1 MSDESPLKILER
13 DKVFVDRLKKENERL
28 KEQIKV
34 LLKNNKT
41 FTELIE
47 VLEDKILSLSRDV
60 GKKYV
65 YDYERGGWIID
76 GSLDKQKMELKK
88 DKVDVRKLNQQ
99 LAEIIRLM
107 KMHKVKHL
115 RREQEI
121 NNKVSGVEKVG
132 DKEEES

>member
-1 MSDESPLKILER
+1 MTDRNVLKILER
-13 DKVFVDRLKKENERL
+13 DKVFVSKLKKKNEKL

-34 LLKNNKT
+34 LLKNNKIL
-41 FTELIE
+41 TELIE
-47 VLEDKILSLSRDV
+47 VLEDKILSLTQDV

-76 GSLDKQKMELKK
+76 GSLDKQKMELKE

-107 KMHKVKHL
+107 KMHNVKDL

-121 NNKVSGVEKVG
+121 NNKVSGVEEVG